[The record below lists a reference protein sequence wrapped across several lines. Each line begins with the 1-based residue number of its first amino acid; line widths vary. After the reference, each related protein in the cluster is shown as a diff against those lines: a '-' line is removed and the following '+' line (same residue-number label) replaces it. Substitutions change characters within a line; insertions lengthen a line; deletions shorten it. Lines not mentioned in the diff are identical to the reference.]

1 MALLETSKR
10 ELRMNELEPI
20 ESQAKRKRYYGD
32 DAVNVAAGYYK
43 HRGVVDPIARH
54 IISEEG
60 FVPGTYKD
68 SKGIL
73 TEGVGIADP
82 DLMGK
87 NFFTEVMPIYIGRAQ
102 ETTKGYSVLP
112 EEKQAAIVSMAYRG
126 DWGPKTKT
134 HLAKG
139 DLKAAAK
146 EYLDH
151 GEYRK
156 GKAKGATDAQKGIS
170 DRMLRN
176 ARTLDPEVKA

>member
-1 MALLETSKR
+1 MTT
-10 ELRMNELEPI
+10 ELEPI

-32 DAVNVAAGYYK
+32 DAVNVAAGFYGY
-43 HRGVVDPIARH
+43 RGVIDPIARH

-82 DLMGK
+82 ELMGK

-102 ETTKGYSVLP
+102 ETTKNYAVLP
-112 EEKQAAIVSMAYRG
+112 EEQQSAIVSMAYRG
-126 DWGPKTKT
+126 DWGKETKG
-134 HLAKG
+134 HLARG

-151 GEYRK
+151 NEYRK
-156 GKAKGATDAQKGIS
+156 GKAKDATDAQKGIS
-170 DRMLRN
+170 ERMLRN
-176 ARTLDPEVKA
+176 ARALDPNVKK